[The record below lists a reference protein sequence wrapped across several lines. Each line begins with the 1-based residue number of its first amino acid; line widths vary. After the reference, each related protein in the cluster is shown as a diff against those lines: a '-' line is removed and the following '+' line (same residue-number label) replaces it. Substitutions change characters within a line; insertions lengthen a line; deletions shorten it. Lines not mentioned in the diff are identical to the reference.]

1 MEKTRNLVE
10 KLIKNREIQL
20 LIRQFESI
28 SDRLMNIYQR
38 GMMIDINLFNFGEYE
53 KTHQEMQ
60 SKLQEIAVYFYS
72 NREYFPSKMEE
83 DMLKLLEGGRREQ
96 VIYEEVKNIIEK
108 V

>member
-1 MEKTRNLVE
+1 MNETII
-10 KLIKNREIQL
+10 LIERFLKSQEIQN

-28 SDRLMNIYQR
+28 HDRLMCIYQR
-38 GMMIDINLFNFGEYE
+38 GLMTGLLDFSEYE

-72 NREYFPSKMEE
+72 NREYFPTKIEGE
-83 DMLKLLEGGRREQ
+83 ILKLLEGGRQEQ
-96 VIYEEVKNIIEK
+96 GIYENIKNIIEK